1 MSMKRKMGRW
11 GAIGSGLVLCLAFLA
26 ACGGDDDDSASDQGD
41 QEAQTQSGDASLGD
55 RENIMHHLQAVDQ
68 TYASGESEEAQTHL
82 DEATSAWGS
91 LSATFSEQE
100 AGEIPGQLDSL
111 AQQLSSSAPATDIT
125 EAVETI
131 STELAAGPDAPA
143 G

>member
-55 RENIMHHLQAVDQ
+55 RENIMHHLQALDQ
-68 TYASGESEEAQTHL
+68 TYTSGDAEGAQGHL
-82 DEATSAWGS
+82 DEATNAWSAVS
-91 LSATFSEQE
+91 SSFSPEE
-100 AGEIPGQLDSL
+100 ASEIEGQLDAL
-111 AQQLSSSAPATDIT
+111 GNQLTSSAPASAVT
-125 EAVETI
+125 EAIEAI
-131 STELAAGPDAPA
+131 NTELAAGPDAPA

>member
-1 MSMKRKMGRW
+1 MSMKRTGRW

-26 ACGGDDDDSASDQGD
+26 ACGGDDDDSASDQGG

-55 RENIMHHLQAVDQ
+55 RENIIHHLQALDP
-68 TYASGESEEAQTHL
+68 TYASGDAEGAQGHLEEATN
-82 DEATSAWGS
+82 AWSA
-91 LSATFSEQE
+91 LSSSFSSEE
-100 AGEIPGQLDSL
+100 AGEIQGQIDALGN
-111 AQQLSSSAPATDIT
+111 QMSSSAPASAVTDAI
-125 EAVETI
+125 ETI

>member
-1 MSMKRKMGRW
+1 MSMKRLGRW

-26 ACGGDDDDSASDQGD
+26 ACGGDDDDSGSGEGGQG
-41 QEAQTQSGDASLGD
+41 AQTESGDASLGD

-100 AGEIPGQLDSL
+100 AGEIQGQLDSL